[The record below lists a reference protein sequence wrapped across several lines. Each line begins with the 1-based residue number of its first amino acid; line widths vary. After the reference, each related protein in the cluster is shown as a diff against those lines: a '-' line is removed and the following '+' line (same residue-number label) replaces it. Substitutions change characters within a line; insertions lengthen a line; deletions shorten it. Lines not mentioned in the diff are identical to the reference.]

1 VNDHEF
7 IQFVFEQLK
16 QMKLDGENPDL
27 AHLIPAVSA
36 QKASLTGTAS
46 PSNWRSGAG
55 PGSARQGD
63 AEREM
68 SLSDRLIYSAFRDAV
83 KLSGREELA
92 AQADYDNDFYAELI
106 SSAA

>member
-1 VNDHEF
+1 MNDHEF

-16 QMKLDGENPDL
+16 QMKLEGENPDL
-27 AHLIPAVSA
+27 AHLMPAVSA
-36 QKASLTGTAS
+36 QKASDWDSIAMKLAI
-46 PSNWRSGAG
+46 WRW
-55 PGSARQGD
+55 ARIRGNGG

-83 KLSGREELA
+83 KLSERDGLA
-92 AQADYDNDFYAELI
+92 AQSDYDNDFYAELI

>member
-1 VNDHEF
+1 MNDSEF
-7 IQFVFEQLK
+7 IEFVFEQLK
-16 QMKLDGENPDL
+16 QMKTEGENPDL
-27 AHLIPAVSA
+27 VHLLPAVSA
-36 QKASLTGTAS
+36 QKADDWSGIALKLAI
-46 PSNWRSGAG
+46 WRW
-55 PGSARQGD
+55 ARIRANGD

>member
-1 VNDHEF
+1 LNDHEF
-7 IQFVFEQLK
+7 IQFVFEQFK

-36 QKASLTGTAS
+36 QKASDWDSIAIKLAI
-46 PSNWRSGAG
+46 WRWVRIRG
-55 PGSARQGD
+55 QGD

>member
-1 VNDHEF
+1 MNDHEF

-16 QMKLDGENPDL
+16 QMKSEGENPDL
-27 AHLIPAVSA
+27 AHLMPAVSA
-36 QKASLTGTAS
+36 QKASDWDSIAMKLAI
-46 PSNWRSGAG
+46 WRW
-55 PGSARQGD
+55 ARIRAQGE

-83 KLSGREELA
+83 KLSGRDGLA
-92 AQADYDNDFYAELI
+92 AQADYDNDFYADLI